1 MQRLGFP
8 PTASIEH
15 KKLAVDLAE
24 VIIKWELHRIKDD
37 RETKTDG
44 TEEEL
49 IQESSV
55 KRSGIDLVETRK
67 KSFDI
72 IRETTVQGK

>member
-24 VIIKWELHRIKDD
+24 VIIKWELHRIKEDE
-37 RETKTDG
+37 RETKVLS
-44 TEEEL
+44 EEE
-49 IQESSV
+49 SSI
-55 KRSGIDLVETRK
+55 KRSGIDLAEQRK
-67 KSFDI
+67 KSSDS
-72 IRETTVQGK
+72 IRETVPQGK

>member
-24 VIIKWELHRIKDD
+24 VIIKWELHRIKEDE
-37 RETKTDG
+37 RETKVLC
-44 TEEEL
+44 EEE
-49 IQESSV
+49 SSI
-55 KRSGIDLVETRK
+55 KRSGIDLAEQRK
-67 KSFDI
+67 KSSDS
-72 IRETTVQGK
+72 IRETVTQGK